1 MFVGSWCFF
10 CLLVI
15 YDFCCDVSKT
25 ASPVRLAW
33 NLAQLLH
40 IWLSLVSRPKTLGLG
55 PYILL
60 LLRFTF
66 LNIFF
71 FKMQKRDF
79 LGLFAFVLYVSRTVS
94 ANVRSA
100 GSWNIAA
107 LHVTTDI
114 AHLLAAI
121 HSFAATASNSTVL
134 HCVSKNSGPL
144 WYFQITPTNLAQY

>member
-55 PYILL
+55 LHIITVTFYI
-60 LLRFTF
+60 FKH
-66 LNIFF
+66 FF
-71 FKMQKRDF
+71 FQKV